1 MPDQEPGDIVFTLV
15 QTEHKVFD
23 RKGADLCATIEVT
36 LAEALGGFARV
47 VIKHLDGRGIYI
59 RHPQPAARVLKPNQ
73 VIKIL
78 GEGMPHKKSDLK
90 GNLYLIVDIKFPDYA
105 WLEQTQAL
113 AKLKEILPKPDDP
126 IQADIIDD
134 VEYDESANL
143 DDFEGGE
150 ADGEDWE
157 DEEGEGSGPQCQQQ

>member
-1 MPDQEPGDIVFTLV
+1 M

-36 LAEALGGFARV
+36 LPEALCGFSRV
-47 VIKHLDGRGIYI
+47 VIKHLDGRGIHI

-73 VIKIL
+73 VIKVS

-90 GNLYLIVDIKFPDYA
+90 GNLYLIVDVKFPDYA
-105 WLEQTQAL
+105 WLEENQAL
-113 AKLKEILPKPDDP
+113 SKLKEILPKPEEP
-126 IQADIIDD
+126 IEADVVDD
-134 VEYDESANL
+134 VEYDETANL

-150 ADGEDWE
+150 GDGEGWE
-157 DEEGEGSGPQCQQQ
+157 DDDEEGDGPQCQQQ